1 MAAAGIACIFSV
13 AGNLTQLEKNCLS
26 SRRFINQEDD
36 FSVGTLKE
44 VEWIKIG
51 KSNKAFFFKGYL
63 LASLY
68 LNLNLETASQ
78 PSLTFFYY

>member
-1 MAAAGIACIFSV
+1 MHTDCELSLKNTQWCRRGAIRQQFTLAQKKLFQSQDLMAAGIACIFSV

-44 VEWIKIG
+44 VE
-51 KSNKAFFFKGYL
+51 
-63 LASLY
+63 
-68 LNLNLETASQ
+68 
-78 PSLTFFYY
+78 